1 MSEEPAQPV
10 LEQLAQSLLPQPTR
24 NLTSSRT
31 CTLDFAN
38 GYLVLGEKEV
48 LALAELLPRVE
59 GLHGL
64 LAGLGRAVCQAIRV
78 RPPCF
83 NSY

>member
-78 RPPCF
+78 RPTCF